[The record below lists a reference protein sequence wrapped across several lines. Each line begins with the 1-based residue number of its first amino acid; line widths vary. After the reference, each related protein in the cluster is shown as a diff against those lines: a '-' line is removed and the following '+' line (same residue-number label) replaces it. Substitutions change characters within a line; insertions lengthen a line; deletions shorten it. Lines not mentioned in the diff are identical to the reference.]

1 MGGLRF
7 VRLQAGIFKGVDLEF
22 KEINIDQTLR
32 VYAWRG
38 SHPRSHYV
46 EHFIT
51 VSEKIEPVFEKA
63 THEVR
68 VSVRFL
74 GGAIGAIERLLYSEE
89 LNLNLDDRGVLSKTP
104 EQLCCALAIYLL
116 KTADP
121 KLIPGIIGIVPS
133 CSFSPWGLVVK
144 QTLKRI
150 RQEHDEKV
158 FA

>member
-7 VRLQAGIFKGVDLEF
+7 LRLQSGVFKGVELEF
-22 KEINIDQTLR
+22 KEINSHQTLR
-32 VYAWRG
+32 VYTWKG

-51 VSEKIEPVFEKA
+51 VSEKIDPVLEKA

-68 VSVRFL
+68 VSVRFFS
-74 GGAIGAIERLLYSEE
+74 GAIGAIERLLYSEE
-89 LNLNLDDRGVLSKTP
+89 LNLNLDDRGVLNKTP
-104 EQLCCALAIYLL
+104 EQLCCALTIYLL
-116 KTADP
+116 RTDDP
-121 KLIPGIIGIVPS
+121 RLIPGIIGVVPS

-144 QTLKRI
+144 QTLRRI
-150 RQEHDEKV
+150 RQECDEKV